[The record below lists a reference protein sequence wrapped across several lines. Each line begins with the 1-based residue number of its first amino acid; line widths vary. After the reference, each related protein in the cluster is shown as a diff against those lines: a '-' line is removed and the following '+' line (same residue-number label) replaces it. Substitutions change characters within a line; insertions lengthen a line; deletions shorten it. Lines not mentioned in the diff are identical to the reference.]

1 MYRGSEEDFETFLD
15 LLNNLD
21 SSIKFTCER
30 STPGTEFGLD
40 QGAIEAIPFLDL
52 PVVRYLDGQ
61 TNTLSN
67 KLAIYRKPCQSSS
80 YIHFLSA
87 QPVSTKRSVIRSISL
102 RAYRY
107 CDKLFLDRELS
118 RIYDDFSRL
127 GYKKRFIDK
136 ARLSA
141 KQGHKH
147 ELSIKKEDSRPKEPR
162 ERQQFTLVVPYHRR
176 TKGLQSMSR
185 D

>member
-1 MYRGSEEDFETFLD
+1 MFPGYRGSEEDFETFLD

-52 PVVRYLDGQ
+52 LVVRYLDGQ

-87 QPVSTKRSVIRSISL
+87 QPVSTKRSVIRSIYL

-127 GYKKRFIDK
+127 GYKNRFIDK

-141 KQGHKH
+141 KQGH
-147 ELSIKKEDSRPKEPR
+147 
-162 ERQQFTLVVPYHRR
+162 
-176 TKGLQSMSR
+176 
-185 D
+185 